1 MFILRTKTKDG
12 IQTFP
17 FGTEEGVNKGAEWV
31 MLTTAAGFI
40 ADVDDIDSKNGK
52 VLKKWDHSTK
62 FGSSSLHYTIK
73 CGAYKDTV
81 TATIG
86 TEMDCLALAEQCNEK
101 CEGWWSRSAHVE
113 HLVGPL
119 WQVVYTT
126 PYLD

>member
-1 MFILRTKTKDG
+1 MFILRVKTKEDV
-12 IQTFP
+12 QTFP
-17 FGTEEGVNKGAEWV
+17 FETEEGLSEGAEWI
-31 MLTTAAGFI
+31 MRTTAAGFTAI
-40 ADVDDIDSKNGK
+40 VDSENSKNGK
-52 VLKKWDHSTK
+52 ILKKWDHSTK
-62 FGSSSLHYTIK
+62 FGHSALHYTIK

-101 CEGWWSRSAHVE
+101 CEGWWCRRAHVE

-119 WQVVYTT
+119 WQVVYTD